1 MEAHRGPRVSII
13 PRANVTLVGPRGSVR
28 GRVERSSLI
37 HPGKA
42 TGYVPLILVRSIR
55 TCEWRI
61 SRELFMPSPD
71 IGMPFVRHGL
81 RDVTETVLITEREL

>member
-42 TGYVPLILVRSIR
+42 TGYVPLILVRSIAHASGAFPGNFSCLLL
-55 TCEWRI
+55 TLAFLWCA
-61 SRELFMPSPD
+61 MAC
-71 IGMPFVRHGL
+71 GMSLKRC
-81 RDVTETVLITEREL
+81 